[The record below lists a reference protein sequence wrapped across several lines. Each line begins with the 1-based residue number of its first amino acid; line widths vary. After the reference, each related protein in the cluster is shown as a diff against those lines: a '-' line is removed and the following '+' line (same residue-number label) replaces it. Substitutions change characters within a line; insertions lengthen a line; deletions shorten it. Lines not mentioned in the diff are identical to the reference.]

1 MQPRFWIKL
10 RDIKNVKKIV
20 QIPKG
25 ICVLNNKIFFNE
37 DISEEEQKNFKK
49 QNKNTMGKQKGGIYE
64 RSNSMTIYDKFT
76 PTEKSILT
84 YLAEGYNKD
93 VIAKHLNISVAI
105 LNNTLYCLRLKTN
118 TKDTATLIAQSILRG
133 SIAPR
138 VK

>member
-49 QNKNTMGKQKGGIYE
+49 QNKNTMGKQKG
-64 RSNSMTIYDKFT
+64 
-76 PTEKSILT
+76 
-84 YLAEGYNKD
+84 
-93 VIAKHLNISVAI
+93 
-105 LNNTLYCLRLKTN
+105 
-118 TKDTATLIAQSILRG
+118 
-133 SIAPR
+133 
-138 VK
+138 